1 VRLHA
6 VFESAQQKSQTD
18 FQLQPLGGDAQAALE
33 SAALEVDKL
42 EAVVLTPNH
51 RGGLQA
57 KIPLCG
63 TRPFMRLC
71 TGFHKGWAVTAGN
84 IDLNHGI
91 VLNSAFENAYADNT
105 MIYKFKSKVTGDLI
119 MLQANGE
126 SLLKIIGKDQTGS
139 LRQGILQ
146 PAEMAQAIAALQQAV
161 ALEDQAHADQLA
173 KSLENGET
181 APRLSTIGLRQRSL
195 PFIQMLQRCL
205 AANEE
210 VVWGV

>member
-1 VRLHA
+1 MRLHA

-18 FQLQPLGGDAQAALE
+18 FQLQPLVGDAQAALE

-42 EAVVLTPNH
+42 DGAALTPCH
-51 RGGLQA
+51 RGGLRA
-57 KIPLCG
+57 KIPLCDP
-63 TRPFMRLC
+63 RPFKRTR
-71 TGFHKGWAVTAGN
+71 TGFREGQAVSAAY
-84 IDLNHGI
+84 IDLSHGI
-91 VLNSAFENAYADNT
+91 VLNSAFKRAYADNT

-126 SLLKIIGKDQTGS
+126 SLLKIMGKDQTGS

-173 KSLENGET
+173 KSLENGEA
-181 APRLSTIGLRQRSL
+181 APKPSPIGLRQRSL

>member
-1 VRLHA
+1 M
-6 VFESAQQKSQTD
+6 
-18 FQLQPLGGDAQAALE
+18 
-33 SAALEVDKL
+33 DKL
-42 EAVVLTPNH
+42 EAVVLAPYH
-51 RGGLQA
+51 WARLHA
-57 KIPLCG
+57 KVPLCNP
-63 TRPFMRLC
+63 RPFMRTRTC
-71 TGFHKGWAVTAGN
+71 FHKGRAVSAGN
-84 IDLNHGI
+84 IDLSHGI
-91 VLNSAFENAYADNT
+91 VLKTAFESAYADNT

-126 SLLKIIGKDQTGS
+126 SLLKILGKDQTGS

-161 ALEDQAHADQLA
+161 ALEDQAHAEQLA

-181 APRLSTIGLRQRSL
+181 EPKPAAIGLRQRSL

-205 AANEE
+205 VENEE